1 MERVK
6 IYNEAGTGNTSEG
19 IGFFAEQIMKHN
31 PLLPCEENG
40 RLNDVHLRENFVM
53 RVLRWMKTIRCIKS
67 KTVKTHWHF
76 TAVTTSQSHLCCVA
90 MAQVLR

>member
-6 IYNEAGTGNTSEG
+6 IYNQAGTGNTSEG
-19 IGFFAEQIMKHN
+19 VGFFAEQIMKHN

-53 RVLRWMKTIRCIKS
+53 RVYTLHNWQQLVKEYFPCRCYASKS
-67 KTVKTHWHF
+67 FGNIW
-76 TAVTTSQSHLCCVA
+76 ASG
-90 MAQVLR
+90 